1 MTSRSKDTLPWWAR
15 IGAKMILA
23 RTPVGYSLWQRLG
36 LFRHGD
42 MDAASYLK
50 SVFDRHIAAAELGG
64 GLAGRTILELGPG
77 DSVGTAI
84 LAACHGASTVLIDAG
99 AFVVTD
105 VRVYQRLAEELAS
118 TGLNPP
124 DLVGAKSLDDI
135 LDACRA
141 KYLPR
146 GLASFEALESES
158 VDLIFSQ
165 AVLEHVR
172 KHEFL
177 STMAE
182 CRRVIKPTGICSHRV
197 DLMDHLGGGLNN
209 LRFSERAWESD
220 FFVKSGFYTNRIRC
234 AEMLDLFQQA
244 GFAVEVRAT
253 ELWETLPISRS
264 RLDTRFSSLGDEE
277 LRIKSFDAV
286 LRPASRT

>member
-1 MTSRSKDTLPWWAR
+1 MLPWWVR
-15 IGAKMILA
+15 IAAKMILA

-42 MDAASYLK
+42 MDATSYLQ
-50 SVFDRHIAAAELGG
+50 SVFDRHIAAMNLDGR
-64 GLAGRTILELGPG
+64 LAGRTLLELGPG
-77 DSVGTAI
+77 DSIGTAV

-99 AFVVTD
+99 AFAVTD
-105 VRVYQRLAEELAS
+105 VRVYQRLAEELACN
-118 TGLNPP
+118 GLNPP
-124 DLVGAKSLDDI
+124 DLASAKSLGDV

-141 KYLPR
+141 RYLPR
-146 GLASFEALESES
+146 GLASFEELESGS

-172 KHEFL
+172 KHEFQTTL
-177 STMAE
+177 AA
-182 CRRVIKPTGICSHRV
+182 CRRVIKPAGICSHRV

-234 AEMLDLFQQA
+234 TEMLDLFHEA
-244 GFAVEVRAT
+244 GFAVDLRAT
-253 ELWETLPISRS
+253 ELWDTLPIIRKN
-264 RLDTRFSSLGDEE
+264 LDSRFSSLGDDE
-277 LRIKSFDAV
+277 LCIKSFDV
-286 LRPASRT
+286 ILQPVVQQ